1 MKRRILKI
9 FAAIV
14 GLYLLTFGIHVGI
27 AAVHAKNY
35 LASLSGEYDRATLDK
50 QSANLATDVDR
61 IFTDLNLPVVKQ
73 IAGAFGLDFTP
84 IRDEVTATIKASSWL
99 AGADAPK
106 RYMIA
111 FQNSAE
117 ARGTGGILGAF
128 AIVEFNKGRFSV
140 IRTGS
145 NAQLKSLEEI
155 PIRMPKEY
163 TRLYGSDPA
172 IWQNSNL
179 SPHFPYG
186 AKIWMELW
194 RQQYGDRLDGI
205 IAVDPTLLS
214 YILNSTGP
222 VKVGKT
228 SSYVNSRNLVNETLR
243 DAYKRYEFN
252 NNARKQYL
260 VEIMNS
266 TFSQL
271 LAQNF
276 NKVEFG
282 KAMLKGILENRLLI
296 YTNDSKA
303 ENFLQRTKL
312 GGYMQ
317 VELNNE
323 FRVVIQNIDA
333 SKLDF
338 YLDRKVLI
346 KSLSCK
352 NEGEIEV
359 KVYLKHNIQSGLGLP
374 SYVLTRADKTKPIA
388 MVSGQHRFLVF
399 VYGPTYS
406 KLIHAKRSSSFDS
419 PGVIGTERE
428 REILVVDVD
437 LAPGQSEN
445 ITATF
450 TNGKGPITYI
460 SQPLVRK
467 ETLDVQDNCA

>member
-14 GLYLLTFGIHVGI
+14 GLYLLTFGIHVGL
-27 AAVHAKNY
+27 AAEHAKNY

-222 VKVGKT
+222 VKVGKS

-317 VELNNE
+317 VEPNNE

>member
-14 GLYLLTFGIHVGI
+14 GLYLLTFGIHVGL

-222 VKVGKT
+222 VKVGKS

-317 VELNNE
+317 VEPNNE

>member
-14 GLYLLTFGIHVGI
+14 GLYLLTFGIHVGL

-222 VKVGKT
+222 VKVGKS